1 MLLSFFPGRQKHY
14 YYPKKIKLYSHYFFC
29 LFIPPKLPIMAIIV
43 KEEQGFKFVDE
54 GQGQVLLL
62 LHGLFGALSNW
73 EGVVNR
79 FSKNFRVVIPM
90 LPIYEMP
97 IREAGLEG
105 LRKFVE
111 DFVAFKNLDNLIIMG
126 NSLGGHI
133 ALLYTLNNERYV
145 KKLIL
150 TGSSGLF
157 EDSMGGSYP
166 KRGNYQYIK
175 ERVSYTFYDPEV
187 ASKDLVDEV
196 FETTKSIP
204 KCMRIVAIAKSAQR
218 SNMADEIPK
227 IKIPTLLVW
236 GLNDTITPP
245 VVAHE
250 FNRLIPN
257 SKLKFIDK
265 CCHAAMMEH
274 PETFNEIVEEF
285 LVQ

>member
-1 MLLSFFPGRQKHY
+1 
-14 YYPKKIKLYSHYFFC
+14 
-29 LFIPPKLPIMAIIV
+29 MAITV
-43 KEEQGFKFVDE
+43 KEDNSFKFVDE
-54 GQGQVLLL
+54 GSGEVLLL

-79 FSKNFRVVIPM
+79 FSKKFRVVIPM

-97 IREAGLEG
+97 IKEAGLEG

-111 DFVAFKNLDNLIIMG
+111 DFVAFKNLDNMTIMG
-126 NSLGGHI
+126 NSLGGHV
-133 ALLYTLNNERYV
+133 ALLYTLKNSSKVR
-145 KKLIL
+145 KLIL

-166 KRGNYQYIK
+166 KRGNYDYIK
-175 ERVSYTFYDPEV
+175 ERVAYTFYDPNV
-187 ASKDLVDEV
+187 ATKELVDEV

-218 SNMADEIPK
+218 HNMAEEIPN
-227 IKIPTLLVW
+227 ITAPTLLVW

-245 VVAHE
+245 IVAHE

-257 SKLKFIDK
+257 SKLRFIDK
-265 CCHAAMMEH
+265 CCHAPMMEH
-274 PETFNEIVEEF
+274 PEKFNELVEEF
-285 LVQ
+285 LVS